1 MFFTDG
7 CDTCNTPS

>member
-7 CDTCNTPS
+7 S